1 MIASGNHT
9 LKMRSGVEGS
19 LTQLLLKSI
28 ERIRFFDFAAL
39 RATSLRI
46 TCGRKINCNLT
57 FFIGK
62 GRTFYALVTDAYEA
76 FEHFGFFKFLASSEW
91 NYTEGSEQYGA
102 LPFITGT
109 LMTTLLALIF
119 CIPFSLPVALF
130 VGEYFKGTKM
140 AAVLSTVTDLLAGIP
155 SIIYGLWGFYT
166 LRPIIMALNISPQGS
181 GVLTASLVLAIMII
195 PYAASLSAEF
205 IKMVPNDL
213 KEGAYSLGATRA
225 EVIRKVV
232 FPVAGSGIFSSYILA
247 IGRALG
253 ETMTVT
259 MLIGNTNNIPES
271 ITSTGNSMASI
282 IANQFGEA
290 DDLRL
295 SSLIAIGLIL
305 FLITA
310 IINMVGKI
318 MIKRARIV

>member
-1 MIASGNHT
+1 MNDKIFRVI
-9 LKMRSGVEGS
+9 LF
-19 LTQLLLKSI
+19 L
-28 ERIRFFDFAAL
+28 AAL
-39 RATSLRI
+39 VI
-46 TCGRKINCNLT
+46 PIVCGGVL
-57 FFIGK
+57 
-62 GRTFYALVTDAYEA
+62 YALVTDAYEA
-76 FEHFGFFKFLASSEW
+76 FEHFGFFKFLTSSEW
-91 NYTEGSEQYGA
+91 SYNDGAEQYGA
-102 LPFITGT
+102 QPFITGT
-109 LMTTLLALIF
+109 LMTTFLALIF

-130 VGEYFKGTKM
+130 VGEYFKATKV
-140 AAVLSTVTDLLAGIP
+140 AAVLSTVTDLLSGIP

-166 LRPIIMALNISPQGS
+166 LRPVIMALNISPQGS
-181 GVLTASLVLAIMII
+181 GILTASLVLAIMII

-213 KEGAYSLGATRA
+213 KEGAYSLGATRS

-232 FPVAGSGIFSSYILA
+232 FPVAGSGIFSAYVLA

-259 MLIGNTNNIPES
+259 MLIGNTNNIPDS

-290 DDLRL
+290 DGLRL

-310 IINMVGKI
+310 VINMVGKI
-318 MIKRARIV
+318 MIKRARIS

>member
-1 MIASGNHT
+1 MNDKLYRI
-9 LKMRSGVEGS
+9 
-19 LTQLLLKSI
+19 LL
-28 ERIRFFDFAAL
+28 FAAAL
-39 RATSLRI
+39 I
-46 TCGRKINCNLT
+46 MPIVCG
-57 FFIGK
+57 GVV
-62 GRTFYALVTDAYEA
+62 YALVTDAYEA
-76 FEHFGFFKFLASSEW
+76 FEHFGFFKFLTSSEW
-91 NYTEGSEQYGA
+91 SYTEGAEQYGA
-102 LPFITGT
+102 LPFITGP

-130 VGEYFKGTKM
+130 VGEYFKDTKV

-166 LRPIIMALNISPQGS
+166 LRPLIMALNISPQGS
-181 GVLTASLVLAIMII
+181 GVLTASLVLAIMIV

-225 EVIRKVV
+225 EVIRKIV
-232 FPVAGSGIFSSYILA
+232 FPIAGSGIFSSYILA

-259 MLIGNTNNIPES
+259 MLIGNTNNIPDS

-290 DDLRL
+290 SDLRF
-295 SSLIAIGLIL
+295 SSLIAIGLVL

-310 IINMVGKI
+310 VINMIGKM
-318 MIKRARIV
+318 MIKRARIS

>member
-1 MIASGNHT
+1 MNDKLYKAI
-9 LKMRSGVEGS
+9 L
-19 LTQLLLKSI
+19 
-28 ERIRFFDFAAL
+28 FFAAMVMP
-39 RATSLRI
+39 I
-46 TCGRKINCNLT
+46 VCG
-57 FFIGK
+57 GVV
-62 GRTFYALVTDAYEA
+62 YALVTDAHSA
-76 FEHFGFFKFLASSEW
+76 FEHFGFFRFLTSSEW
-91 NYTEGSEQYGA
+91 NYTEGAEQYGA

-109 LMTTLLALIF
+109 LMTTALALLF
-119 CIPFSLPVALF
+119 CIPFSMPVALF
-130 VGEYFKGTKM
+130 VGEYFKGTKI
-140 AAVLSTVTDLLAGIP
+140 AAVLATVTDLLAGIP

-166 LRPIIMALNISPQGS
+166 LRPLIMALDISPQGS
-181 GVLTASLVLAIMII
+181 GVLTASLVLAIMIV

-247 IGRALG
+247 SGRALG

-259 MLIGNTNNIPES
+259 MLSGNTNNIPES

-295 SSLIAIGLIL
+295 STLIAIGLVL

-310 IINMVGKI
+310 LINMVGKI
-318 MIKRARIV
+318 MIKRARIA

>member
-1 MIASGNHT
+1 MNDKIYRVILFIAAMVMPIVCG
-9 LKMRSGVEGS
+9 GVV
-19 LTQLLLKSI
+19 
-28 ERIRFFDFAAL
+28 
-39 RATSLRI
+39 
-46 TCGRKINCNLT
+46 
-57 FFIGK
+57 
-62 GRTFYALVTDAYEA
+62 YALVTDAYDA
-76 FEHFGFFKFLASSEW
+76 FEYFGFLKFLTSSDW
-91 NYTEGSEQYGA
+91 SYTEGAEQYGA

-130 VGEYFKGTKM
+130 VGEYFKGTRI
-140 AAVLSTVTDLLAGIP
+140 AAILSTIVDLLAGIP

-166 LRPIIMALNISPQGS
+166 LRPLIMALNISPQGS
-181 GVLTASLVLAIMII
+181 GILTASLVLAIMII
-195 PYAASLSAEF
+195 PYASSLSAEF

-213 KEGAYSLGATRA
+213 KEGAYSLGATQA
-225 EVIRKVV
+225 EVVQKVV
-232 FPVAGSGIFSSYILA
+232 FPVAGAGIFSSYVLA

-259 MLIGNTNNIPES
+259 MLIGNTNNIPDS

-310 IINMVGKI
+310 GVNMVGKI

>member
-1 MIASGNHT
+1 MNDKIYRVI
-9 LKMRSGVEGS
+9 LF
-19 LTQLLLKSI
+19 I
-28 ERIRFFDFAAL
+28 AAL
-39 RATSLRI
+39 IVPTV
-46 TCGRKINCNLT
+46 CG
-57 FFIGK
+57 GVV
-62 GRTFYALVTDAYEA
+62 YALVTDAYDA
-76 FEHFGFFKFLASSEW
+76 FEHFGFFKFLTSSEW
-91 NYTEGSEQYGA
+91 SYTEGAEQYGA

-109 LMTTLLALIF
+109 LMTTLLALVF

-130 VGEYFKGTKM
+130 VGEYFKETKI

-166 LRPIIMALNISPQGS
+166 LRPIIMALDISEQGS
-181 GVLTASLVLAIMII
+181 GILTASLVLAIMII

-205 IKMVPNDL
+205 IKMVPNEL

-232 FPVAGSGIFSSYILA
+232 FPVAGSGIFSSYVLA

-259 MLIGNTNNIPES
+259 MLIGNTNNIPNS

-290 DDLRL
+290 DGLRL

-310 IINMVGKI
+310 AINMVGKI
-318 MIKRARIV
+318 MIKRARIS

>member
-1 MIASGNHT
+1 MNDKLYKVLLFIVALIMPIVCG
-9 LKMRSGVEGS
+9 GVV
-19 LTQLLLKSI
+19 
-28 ERIRFFDFAAL
+28 
-39 RATSLRI
+39 
-46 TCGRKINCNLT
+46 
-57 FFIGK
+57 
-62 GRTFYALVTDAYEA
+62 YALVTDAYDA
-76 FEHFGFFKFLASSEW
+76 FEHFGFFRFLTSSEW
-91 NYTEGSEQYGA
+91 SYTEGAEQYGA
-102 LPFITGT
+102 LPFIIGT
-109 LMTTLLALIF
+109 LMTTLLALFF

-130 VGEYFKGTKM
+130 VGEYFRDSRI
-140 AAVLSTVTDLLAGIP
+140 AAVLSTVVDLLAGIP

-181 GVLTASLVLAIMII
+181 GILTASLVLAIMII
-195 PYAASLSAEF
+195 PYASSLSAEF

-213 KEGAYSLGATRA
+213 KEGAYSLGATRL
-225 EVIRKVV
+225 EVVRNVV
-232 FPVAGSGIFSSYILA
+232 FPVAGSGIFSSYVLA

-259 MLIGNTNNIPES
+259 MLIGNTNDMPNS
-271 ITSTGNSMASI
+271 ITATGNSMASI

-290 DDLRL
+290 DGLRL

-318 MIKRARIV
+318 MIKRARIA

>member
-1 MIASGNHT
+1 MNDKLYRIT
-9 LKMRSGVEGS
+9 LLV
-19 LTQLLLKSI
+19 
-28 ERIRFFDFAAL
+28 AAL
-39 RATSLRI
+39 VI
-46 TCGRKINCNLT
+46 PIVCGGVI
-57 FFIGK
+57 
-62 GRTFYALVTDAYEA
+62 YALVTDASEA
-76 FEHFGFFKFLASSEW
+76 FEHFGFFNFLTSSEW
-91 NYTEGSEQYGA
+91 SYTEGAEQYGA

-109 LMTTLLALIF
+109 LMTTLLALVF

-130 VGEYFKGTKM
+130 VGEYFKGTRV

-166 LRPIIMALNISPQGS
+166 LRPLIMALNISPQGS
-181 GVLTASLVLAIMII
+181 SVLTASLVLAIMIV

-225 EVIRKVV
+225 EVVRKVI

-259 MLIGNTNNIPES
+259 MLIGNTNNIPDS

-295 SSLIAIGLIL
+295 SSLIAIGLVL
-305 FLITA
+305 FMITA
-310 IINMVGKI
+310 IINMIGKI
-318 MIKRARIV
+318 MIKRARIA

>member
-1 MIASGNHT
+1 MNDK
-9 LKMRSGVEGS
+9 LYKV
-19 LTQLLLKSI
+19 LL
-28 ERIRFFDFAAL
+28 FAAAL
-39 RATSLRI
+39 I
-46 TCGRKINCNLT
+46 MPIVCG
-57 FFIGK
+57 GVV
-62 GRTFYALVTDAYEA
+62 YALVTDAYEA
-76 FEHFGFFKFLASSEW
+76 FEYFGFFKFLTSSEW
-91 NYTEGSEQYGA
+91 NYTEGAEVYGA

-109 LMTTLLALIF
+109 LLTTLLALIF
-119 CIPFSLPVALF
+119 CIPFSFPVALF
-130 VGEYFKGTKM
+130 VGEYFKGTKL
-140 AAVLSTVTDLLAGIP
+140 ASVLSTVTDLLAGIP

-166 LRPIIMALNISPQGS
+166 LRPLIMALNISPQGS
-181 GVLTASLVLAIMII
+181 GILTASLVLAIMIV

-225 EVIRKVV
+225 EVICKVV

-259 MLIGNTNNIPES
+259 MLIGNTNNIPDS

-295 SSLIAIGLIL
+295 SSLIAIGLVL

-310 IINMVGKI
+310 FINLIGKI

>member
-1 MIASGNHT
+1 MNDKLYRVI
-9 LKMRSGVEGS
+9 L
-19 LTQLLLKSI
+19 
-28 ERIRFFDFAAL
+28 FFAAL
-39 RATSLRI
+39 I
-46 TCGRKINCNLT
+46 MPIVCG
-57 FFIGK
+57 GVV
-62 GRTFYALVTDAYEA
+62 YALVTDAYEA
-76 FEHFGFFKFLASSEW
+76 FNHFGFFKFLTSSDW
-91 NYTEGSEQYGA
+91 SYTECAEMYGA

-109 LMTTLLALIF
+109 LMTTMLALIF

-130 VGEYFKGTKM
+130 VGEYFKGTKI
-140 AAVLSTVTDLLAGIP
+140 AAILSTVTDLLAGIP

-166 LRPIIMALNISPQGS
+166 LRPIIMRLNISEQGS
-181 GVLTASLVLAIMII
+181 GILIASLVLAIMII

-310 IINMVGKI
+310 LINIVGKI
-318 MIKRARIV
+318 MIKRARIS

>member
-1 MIASGNHT
+1 MNDKIYRVILFIAAMVMPIECG
-9 LKMRSGVEGS
+9 GVV
-19 LTQLLLKSI
+19 
-28 ERIRFFDFAAL
+28 
-39 RATSLRI
+39 
-46 TCGRKINCNLT
+46 
-57 FFIGK
+57 
-62 GRTFYALVTDAYEA
+62 YALVTDAYDA
-76 FEHFGFFKFLASSEW
+76 FEHFGFLKFLTSSDW
-91 NYTEGSEQYGA
+91 SYTEGAEQYGA

-130 VGEYFKGTKM
+130 VGEYFKGTRI
-140 AAVLSTVTDLLAGIP
+140 AAILSTIVDLLAGIP

-166 LRPIIMALNISPQGS
+166 LRPLIMALNISPQGS
-181 GVLTASLVLAIMII
+181 GILTASLVLAIMII
-195 PYAASLSAEF
+195 PYASSLSAEF

-213 KEGAYSLGATRA
+213 KEGAYSLGATQA
-225 EVIRKVV
+225 EVVQKVI
-232 FPVAGSGIFSSYILA
+232 FPVAGAGIFSSYVLA

-259 MLIGNTNNIPES
+259 MLIGNTNNIPNS

-310 IINMVGKI
+310 GVNMVGKI

>member
-1 MIASGNHT
+1 MNDKLYNI
-9 LKMRSGVEGS
+9 
-19 LTQLLLKSI
+19 LL
-28 ERIRFFDFAAL
+28 FVTAL
-39 RATSLRI
+39 I
-46 TCGRKINCNLT
+46 MPIVCGGIV
-57 FFIGK
+57 F
-62 GRTFYALVTDAYEA
+62 ALVTDAYDA
-76 FEHFGFFKFLASSEW
+76 FEHFGFLNFLTSSDW
-91 NYTEGSEQYGA
+91 SYTEGNEQYGA

-130 VGEYFKGTKM
+130 VGEYFKGTKI
-140 AAVLSTVTDLLAGIP
+140 ASILSTITDLLAGIP

-166 LRPIIMALNISPQGS
+166 LRPIIMALEISPQGS
-181 GVLTASLVLAIMII
+181 SILTASLVLAIMII
-195 PYAASLSAEF
+195 PYASSLSSEF

-225 EVIRKVV
+225 EVIRKII

-259 MLIGNTNNIPES
+259 MLIGNTNSIPIS
-271 ITSTGNSMASI
+271 ITSTGNSMASV

-290 DDLRL
+290 DGLRL

-310 IINMVGKI
+310 FINMIGKI
-318 MIKRARIV
+318 MIKHARIS

>member
-1 MIASGNHT
+1 MNDKIYKAFLWT
-9 LKMRSGVEGS
+9 
-19 LTQLLLKSI
+19 
-28 ERIRFFDFAAL
+28 AAL
-39 RATSLRI
+39 VIPLV
-46 TCGRKINCNLT
+46 CG
-57 FFIGK
+57 GVV
-62 GRTFYALVTDAYEA
+62 YALVTDAYDA
-76 FEHFGFFKFLASSEW
+76 FQHFGFLNFLTSSDW
-91 NYTEGSEQYGA
+91 SYTPGNEHYGA
-102 LPFITGT
+102 LPFLTGT
-109 LMTTLLALIF
+109 LMTTVLALIC

-130 VGEYFKGTKM
+130 VGEYFKGTRI
-140 AAVLSTVTDLLAGIP
+140 AAILSTVTDLLAGIP

-181 GVLTASLVLAIMII
+181 GVLTASLVLAIMIV

-225 EVIRKVV
+225 EMVRKVI
-232 FPVAGSGIFSSYILA
+232 FPVAGSGIFSAYVLA

-271 ITSTGNSMASI
+271 ITATGNSMASI

-290 DDLRL
+290 DGLRL
-295 SSLIAIGLIL
+295 SSLIAIGLLL
-305 FLITA
+305 FLLTA
-310 IINMVGKI
+310 AINLIGK
-318 MIKRARIV
+318 MLIKRARIA

>member
-1 MIASGNHT
+1 MNDKLYRVI
-9 LKMRSGVEGS
+9 LF
-19 LTQLLLKSI
+19 I
-28 ERIRFFDFAAL
+28 AAL
-39 RATSLRI
+39 I
-46 TCGRKINCNLT
+46 MPIVCG
-57 FFIGK
+57 GVV
-62 GRTFYALVTDAYEA
+62 YALVNDAYEA
-76 FEHFGFFKFLASSEW
+76 FEHFGFFKFLTASEW
-91 NYTEGSEQYGA
+91 SYTEGNEQYGA
-102 LPFITGT
+102 LPFVTGT

-119 CIPFSLPVALF
+119 CVPFSLPVALF
-130 VGEYFKGTKM
+130 VGEYFKGTKV
-140 AAVLSTVTDLLAGIP
+140 ATVLSTVTDLLAGIP

-166 LRPIIMALNISPQGS
+166 LRPLIMALNISPQGS
-181 GVLTASLVLAIMII
+181 GILTASLVLAIMII

-225 EVIRKVV
+225 EMISKVV

-259 MLIGNTNNIPES
+259 MLIGNTNNVPDS

-310 IINMVGKI
+310 VINMVGKI
-318 MIKRARIV
+318 LIKRARIM